1 MPDGPRH
8 MKNVSVKEN
17 ERRVYAVTAFRLNS
31 VITLFYDVIAC
42 IIKRELIEWLITDPI
57 EEFTDM
63 KSVLLT
69 GTFGTIPDPA
79 FFMNLSF

>member
-1 MPDGPRH
+1 
-8 MKNVSVKEN
+8 MKDISIKEN
-17 ERRVYAVTAFRLNS
+17 ERRVDTVAALRFNS
-31 VITLFYDVIAC
+31 VITLFYDVFTC
-42 IIKRELIEWLITDPI
+42 VIKCELIEWLITDPI
-57 EEFTDM
+57 EKFTDM